1 MIKKSLILLLGSLFL
16 VASCDSSSTNDRPS
30 VDNTSSSTT
39 LDNSNTIS
47 NSTSSEDSVSSNT
60 SSSVSTL
67 NEYQTPDGFVSSFS
81 AGYNFDVT
89 DGSDEKLTKALDP
102 NGQFISSVS
111 FSGLFVQEHVME
123 NSQSCLELTLGSKK
137 LSGSLT
143 INTKTN
149 FQKVKFVVQAYS
161 KYVEFNTSY
170 TKDESAKIYVNDN
183 SNYFDLSI
191 STEGENPLHEFVSEV
206 ESTNTVTI
214 SNDDVAH
221 RVFIKSIVFYY

>member
-16 VASCDSSSTNDRPS
+16 VASCDSSSTNDHSS

-47 NSTSSEDSVSSNT
+47 NST
-60 SSSVSTL
+60 L
-67 NEYQTPDGFVSSFS
+67 NEYQTPDGFASSFS

-123 NSQSCLELTLGSKK
+123 NNQSCLELTLGSKK
-137 LSGSLT
+137 ISGSLT

-170 TKDESAKIYVNDN
+170 SKDESAKIYVNDN

-191 STEGENPLHEFVSEV
+191 STEGENPIHEFVSEV